1 MPLPTDKNTL
11 PVLDVNEASSWVH
24 LKAKSCKKYDE
35 EINTVDKMPSCSNT
49 ELECKRRMKENI
61 GLQYIF
67 GEPSLEKTVLV
78 TCSRLNKRSSLAP
91 LKALVPKF
99 RQKRGTYKWDKEK
112 MANSS
117 CYKTFFGENLENLD
131 FPLSRIQQEK
141 AILEQINSVLI

>member
-112 MANSS
+112 
-117 CYKTFFGENLENLD
+117 TFFGENLD